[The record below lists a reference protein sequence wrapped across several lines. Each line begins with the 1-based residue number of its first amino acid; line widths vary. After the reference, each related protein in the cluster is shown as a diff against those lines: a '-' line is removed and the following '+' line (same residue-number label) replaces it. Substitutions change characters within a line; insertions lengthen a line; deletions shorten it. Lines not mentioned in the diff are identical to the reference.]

1 MEIARSL
8 WEGWSDER
16 TELRQELG
24 LVSPQPQRGRLK
36 CNSGVAS
43 TGLCVDFLAFDGRV
57 MHEAADQWL
66 LDSSA
71 LQALSI
77 GVSVPVRRRAECL
90 SDVEAYAFARG
101 CVSLVVLG
109 ERIHRAERLAL
120 NVDEGE
126 RMRPFKTRDLFEIA
140 VP

>member
-1 MEIARSL
+1 
-8 WEGWSDER
+8 
-16 TELRQELG
+16 
-24 LVSPQPQRGRLK
+24 
-36 CNSGVAS
+36 
-43 TGLCVDFLAFDGRV
+43 

-90 SDVEAYAFARG
+90 SDVEAYTSASG

-109 ERIHRAERLAL
+109 ERIHRPEWLAL
-120 NVDEGE
+120 DVDEGK
-126 RMRPFKTRDLFEIA
+126 RMGPFKTRDLFEVA
-140 VP
+140 VHSPYSGTNQYACL